1 MSESKKI
8 EDEGKLRLKAPRRI
22 VLRKTVEGGSIK
34 QNFSHGRSKSVVVEV
49 RRKKTFVKAGDLQD
63 GSEAMDPVQAQVS
76 ADKGGEASRESPSS
90 ETQNRARH
98 QVLTPLTPEERKR
111 LKEERQGSVVETAEA
126 LFSPPS
132 GVEEETGASIEEVRD
147 HQLTQPSVAGG
158 VGEDHRVDGV
168 AAATSAEGT
177 PDSAGEGVVAVMAQA
192 PLAPEANVTEDAP
205 SVVALV
211 DAAPSVPV
219 PVSAPVPAPVPAPV
233 QVIPGAISEGPEVA
247 VHVRTGDEGGA
258 RQESVP
264 VDAPPEQAVASGVPE
279 AVVASGERETGSRKP
294 SVEPSA
300 RRDHPPSARV
310 KATREG
316 PSGSREKSS
325 RQREGA
331 APSRERPAAG
341 APVSRPVGTPVS
353 RPVVSLTLGFT
364 MPPARGGNLEEMR
377 EVVSSRPAKGRGS
390 DGSEQGEG
398 GVASRAGSESEVP
411 VGMAAA
417 MDGEARSPDDDVD
430 KFGAKKKLTRAQKED
445 VARKKTEALVTKR
458 LSQLDELREQK
469 RLLEERRKIESEEGQ
484 GRKTLKTKVKRKG
497 RKSVD
502 PEAEKALSPRK
513 GRQGRGRGGR
523 GGREEVVQGAQAAPV
538 GPVVRDVVIPE
549 TITVAELA
557 SRMAVKASEV
567 VKLLFDQGM
576 MVTINQVLDQ
586 DTAVL
591 VVEELGHRPKTVSEE
606 ADIVAELTE
615 AVDTEE
621 QKTERPP
628 VVTIMGHVDHGKT
641 SLLDAIRKTD
651 VASREYGG
659 ITQHIGAYQ
668 VTLKNGSSITFIDTP
683 GHAAFTAMRSRGAKV
698 TDIVVLVVA
707 ADDGVMPQT
716 VEAINH
722 AKDARVPII
731 VAVNKIDK
739 VGANPDRVKQQLTEY
754 ELVAEDWGGQTIFVN
769 VSAVDGT
776 GIESLEEM
784 ILLQAEVL
792 SLKTNP
798 DKNARGTIVEA
809 KLDKGRGAV
818 ATCLVQSGTLSEG
831 DIFVVG
837 QQWGKVRT
845 LINDRGKSI
854 QKAGPSVPVEI
865 IGLSGVPEAGDELV
879 TVQDEKRAKDIASF
893 RQIKLKE
900 QEHLRTAQ
908 PTQLDDLFN
917 QIQKGELDEIKV
929 VVKGDVRGSVEA
941 VAESLMKIEH
951 PEIRLNVIHTGVGGI
966 NESDVMLAMASDAV
980 ILGFN
985 VRADAKARE
994 MAKREK
1000 IDLRF
1005 YTVIYNLLEDMTRAM
1020 EGRLA
1025 PTQREVFLGSAAI
1038 REVFRI
1044 SKVGNVAGC
1053 VVTQGVI
1060 PSKARVRVLR
1070 DSVIIHD
1077 GKLLAL
1083 KRFKD
1088 DTKEVREGQ
1097 DCGMSIEK
1105 FNDFKSGD
1113 IIEAFMVEEIRQTIA
1128 V

>member
-8 EDEGKLRLKAPRRI
+8 EGEGKLRLKAPRRI

-49 RRKKTFVKAGDLQD
+49 RRKKTFIKAGENQD
-63 GSEAMDPVQAQVS
+63 GVVMMDGEHHDPGVTDENGSKGAVGSDAQGRS
-76 ADKGGEASRESPSS
+76 K
-90 ETQNRARH
+90 H
-98 QVLTPLTPEERKR
+98 QVLTPLTPDERKR
-111 LKEERQGSVVETAEA
+111 IRLDEEERLEKERAEEDS
-126 LFSPPS
+126 FEVTTS
-132 GVEEETGASIEEVRD
+132 GEE
-147 HQLTQPSVAGG
+147 
-158 VGEDHRVDGV
+158 
-168 AAATSAEGT
+168 
-177 PDSAGEGVVAVMAQA
+177 
-192 PLAPEANVTEDAP
+192 
-205 SVVALV
+205 
-211 DAAPSVPV
+211 
-219 PVSAPVPAPVPAPV
+219 
-233 QVIPGAISEGPEVA
+233 PGYRLEPEVA
-247 VHVRTGDEGGA
+247 VAPDSDGDEQPSGHLETAVDQVSDVALRHPDQGDGDGQSSPEEGLEHGDAEPQVVSVGVESSDQTTQEHQTEVVGGDERETDDLPSA
-258 RQESVP
+258 
-264 VDAPPEQAVASGVPE
+264 AVTVVEEGASGPGTVSLIDASGVRGAKKVGDRKHPDE
-279 AVVASGERETGSRKP
+279 EMEEVRPQPAGPSRVAMEQQPRPVVRP
-294 SVEPSA
+294 SVEVVVA
-300 RRDHPPSARV
+300 
-310 KATREG
+310 K
-316 PSGSREKSS
+316 
-325 RQREGA
+325 
-331 APSRERPAAG
+331 
-341 APVSRPVGTPVS
+341 TP
-353 RPVVSLTLGFT
+353 
-364 MPPARGGNLEEMR
+364 EE
-377 EVVSSRPAKGRGS
+377 E
-390 DGSEQGEG
+390 E
-398 GVASRAGSESEVP
+398 
-411 VGMAAA
+411 
-417 MDGEARSPDDDVD
+417 EAEP
-430 KFGAKKKLTRAQKED
+430 KKKMTRAQKED

-458 LSQLDELREQK
+458 LQQLDELREQK
-469 RLLEERRKIESEEGQ
+469 RVLEERRKIETEEGQ

-497 RKSVD
+497 RNKSSD
-502 PEAEKALSPRK
+502 PEADKALNPRK
-513 GRQGRGRGGR
+513 GRQGRGKGGR
-523 GGREEVVQGAQAAPV
+523 GGREDVYQVQAMQV
-538 GPVVRDVVIPE
+538 GPVVRDVIIPE
-549 TITVAELA
+549 AITVAVLA

-591 VVEELGHRPKTVSEE
+591 VVEELGHRPKIVSQE

-615 AVDTEE
+615 ASDTDE
-621 QKTERPP
+621 QLIVRSP

-668 VTLKNGSSITFIDTP
+668 VTLKNGASITFIDTP

-722 AKDARVPII
+722 AKSAQVPVI

-739 VGANPDRVKQQLTEY
+739 VGANAERIKQQLTEY
-754 ELVAEDWGGQTIFVN
+754 ELIPEEWGGQTIFAN
-769 VSAVDGT
+769 VSALDGT
-776 GIESLEEM
+776 GIEALEEL

-792 SLKTNP
+792 SLRANP

-809 KLDKGRGAV
+809 KLDRGRGAV

-837 QQWGKVRT
+837 QQWGRVRT
-845 LINDRGKSI
+845 LINDKGQIVK
-854 QKAGPSVPVEI
+854 KAGPSMPVEL
-865 IGLSGVPEAGDELV
+865 IGLSGVPDAGDELV

-893 RQIKLKE
+893 RQIKHKE

-941 VAESLMKIEH
+941 VAEALMKIEH

-966 NESDVMLAMASDAV
+966 NESDVMLAMASNAV
-980 ILGFN
+980 VLGFN

-994 MAKREK
+994 LAKREK

-1005 YTVIYNLLEDMTRAM
+1005 YTVIYSLLEEMTKAM

-1025 PTQREVFLGSAAI
+1025 PTQHEVFLGSASI

-1053 VVTQGVI
+1053 MVTQGVI
-1060 PSKARVRVLR
+1060 PAKSRIRVLR
-1070 DSVIIHD
+1070 DSVVIYD
-1077 GKLLAL
+1077 GKLQAL

-1097 DCGMSIEK
+1097 DCGISLDK
-1105 FNDFKSGD
+1105 YNDFKVGD
-1113 IIEAFMVEEIRQTIA
+1113 LLEAFMIEEVRQTIS
-1128 V
+1128 

>member
-1 MSESKKI
+1 MDRVGQSFGRWHRREIVAGQGCFKSFKPVEIDLLSESKKI
-8 EDEGKLRLKAPRRI
+8 EGEGKLRLKAPRQI

-49 RRKKTFVKAGDLQD
+49 RRKKTFVQAGDNQD
-63 GSEAMDPVQAQVS
+63 ESGVADAEHSHRSEGHEAEESAGFAGLDAQDRS
-76 ADKGGEASRESPSS
+76 K
-90 ETQNRARH
+90 QH
-98 QVLTPLTPEERKR
+98 VLTPLSPEERKR
-111 LKEERQGSVVETAEA
+111 IRREHEERQEEA
-126 LFSPPS
+126 RFEGDDSEHGRLEDAS
-132 GVEEETGASIEEVRD
+132 GNRLERGAVPEDDPVDVTGGQENIG
-147 HQLTQPSVAGG
+147 HM
-158 VGEDHRVDGV
+158 
-168 AAATSAEGT
+168 
-177 PDSAGEGVVAVMAQA
+177 DSASGTSHSHPDGKSGDGGSADSPVEIVERPRESSAKEEMNEASAANLPHGRSGQQQKQGE
-192 PLAPEANVTEDAP
+192 
-205 SVVALV
+205 SK
-211 DAAPSVPV
+211 
-219 PVSAPVPAPVPAPV
+219 
-233 QVIPGAISEGPEVA
+233 
-247 VHVRTGDEGGA
+247 
-258 RQESVP
+258 
-264 VDAPPEQAVASGVPE
+264 
-279 AVVASGERETGSRKP
+279 VVASGARMEAAAEGAVAVKETSEFRPEPRRERGSAGKRPPAEEMAKVK
-294 SVEPSA
+294 VEP
-300 RRDHPPSARV
+300 H
-310 KATREG
+310 
-316 PSGSREKSS
+316 
-325 RQREGA
+325 
-331 APSRERPAAG
+331 RPK
-341 APVSRPVGTPVS
+341 
-353 RPVVSLTLGFT
+353 
-364 MPPARGGNLEEMR
+364 PPAVEEKP
-377 EVVSSRPAKGRGS
+377 RPIRTGV
-390 DGSEQGEG
+390 DGVG
-398 GVASRAGSESEVP
+398 GVRRTEDEGTGP
-411 VGMAAA
+411 
-417 MDGEARSPDDDVD
+417 
-430 KFGAKKKLTRAQKED
+430 KKKMTRAQRED

-458 LSQLDELREQK
+458 LAQLDELREQK
-469 RLLEERRKIESEEGQ
+469 RLLEERRKIETEEGQ

-497 RKSVD
+497 RKSAD
-502 PEAEKALSPRK
+502 PEADKALSPRK
-513 GRQGRGRGGR
+513 GRHGRGRGGR
-523 GGREEVVQGAQAAPV
+523 GGREELHQGAQAMQV
-538 GPVVRDVVIPE
+538 GPVVRDVIIPE
-549 TITVAELA
+549 AITVAELA

-606 ADIVAELTE
+606 ADIVAELAE
-615 AVDTEE
+615 ASDSDE
-621 QKTERPP
+621 QLIFRPP

-641 SLLDAIRKTD
+641 SLLDAIRQTD

-668 VTLKNGSSITFIDTP
+668 VTLKSGAAITFIDTP

-698 TDIVVLVVA
+698 TDLVVLVVA

-731 VAVNKIDK
+731 VAVNKMDK
-739 VGANPDRVKQQLTEY
+739 VGANPERVKQQLTEH
-754 ELVAEDWGGQTIFVN
+754 ELIPEEWGGQTIYVN
-769 VSAVDGT
+769 VSALSGT

-784 ILLQAEVL
+784 ILLQSEVL
-792 SLKTNP
+792 GLKANP
-798 DKNARGTIVEA
+798 NKNARGTIVEA

-818 ATCLVQSGTLSEG
+818 ATCLVQNGTLAEG

-837 QQWGKVRT
+837 QQWGRVRT
-845 LINDRGKSI
+845 LINDRGKHIS
-854 QKAGPSVPVEI
+854 KAGPSVPVEI

-893 RQIKLKE
+893 RQVKLKE

-908 PTQLDDLFN
+908 PTQLDDLFH

-951 PEIRLNVIHTGVGGI
+951 PEIRINVIHTGVGGI
-966 NESDVMLAMASDAV
+966 NESDVMLAVASDAV

-994 MAKREK
+994 LAKREK

-1005 YTVIYNLLEDMTRAM
+1005 YTVIYDLLEDMTRAM

-1025 PTQREVFLGSAAI
+1025 PTQHEVLLGIAAV

-1060 PSKARVRVLR
+1060 PSRSRVRVLR
-1070 DSVIIHD
+1070 DSVVIHD

-1097 DCGMSIEK
+1097 DCGMSLEK
-1105 FNDFKSGD
+1105 FNDFKPGD
-1113 IIEAFMVEEIRQTIA
+1113 MLEAFLVEEVRQTI
-1128 V
+1128 VG

>member
-1 MSESKKI
+1 MGFKLKRELRCFKSFKPVEIDLLSESKKI
-8 EDEGKLRLKAPRRI
+8 EEEGKLRLKAPRRI

-49 RRKKTFVKAGDLQD
+49 RRKKTFVKAGDSQD
-63 GSEAMDPVQAQVS
+63 GSEVMDAAHAHHLSGQ
-76 ADKGGEASRESPSS
+76 KGAEDSKGLAGPDA
-90 ETQNRARH
+90 QNRSKH
-98 QVLTPLTPEERKR
+98 QVLTPLTPDERKR
-111 LKEERQGSVVETAEA
+111 LRQEQEDFRERQSAEEEAGPSVVEGDSEFRLEREAAAQAEGGASPDGDHEALDQGSVAEMTGEESAEEVTAGEETA
-126 LFSPPS
+126 
-132 GVEEETGASIEEVRD
+132 G
-147 HQLTQPSVAGG
+147 
-158 VGEDHRVDGV
+158 DGV
-168 AAATSAEGT
+168 AEA
-177 PDSAGEGVVAVMAQA
+177 SAGEGTVGEGMGKTVGD
-192 PLAPEANVTEDAP
+192 EAGMEV
-205 SVVALV
+205 SVGVE
-211 DAAPSVPV
+211 SS
-219 PVSAPVPAPVPAPV
+219 SAPATPA
-233 QVIPGAISEGPEVA
+233 EVVVETMA
-247 VHVRTGDEGGA
+247 RDEKGLVRTGPALDSSEPKEAMTTDLPPVAERLSSGRDEGVKVEVEA
-258 RQESVP
+258 SVKVGKP
-264 VDAPPEQAVASGVPE
+264 VQAVAGSAKPREGQPQRVAKETAPGKPARE
-279 AVVASGERETGSRKP
+279 EMEEVVTGS
-294 SVEPSA
+294 A
-300 RRDHPPSARV
+300 
-310 KATREG
+310 
-316 PSGSREKSS
+316 
-325 RQREGA
+325 
-331 APSRERPAAG
+331 RPAH
-341 APVSRPVGTPVS
+341 
-353 RPVVSLTLGFT
+353 
-364 MPPARGGNLEEMR
+364 
-377 EVVSSRPAKGRGS
+377 PAKPGPATS
-390 DGSEQGEG
+390 
-398 GVASRAGSESEVP
+398 ASRDVHRNIDRVAVDSSEPRRV
-411 VGMAAA
+411 
-417 MDGEARSPDDDVD
+417 DDEVD
-430 KFGAKKKLTRAQKED
+430 KFGQKKKMTRAQKED

-458 LSQLDELREQK
+458 LAQLDELREQK
-469 RLLEERRKIESEEGQ
+469 RLLEERRKIETEEGQ

-497 RKSVD
+497 RKSTD
-502 PEAEKALSPRK
+502 PEADKALNPRK
-513 GRQGRGRGGR
+513 GRHGRGKGGR
-523 GGREEVVQGAQAAPV
+523 GGREEVFQTQAMQV
-538 GPVVRDVVIPE
+538 GPVVRDVIIPE
-549 TITVAELA
+549 TITVAGLA

-615 AVDTEE
+615 ATDSDDDRI
-621 QKTERPP
+621 ERPP

-668 VTLKNGSSITFIDTP
+668 VTLKSGDAITFIDTP

-698 TDIVVLVVA
+698 TDVVVLVVA

-722 AKDARVPII
+722 AKDAKVPII

-739 VGANPDRVKQQLTEY
+739 VGSNPDRVKQQLTEY
-754 ELVAEDWGGQTIFVN
+754 ELVPEEWGGQTIFAN
-769 VSAVDGT
+769 VSALNGSGV
-776 GIESLEEM
+776 EALEEL

-792 SLKTNP
+792 GLKANP
-798 DKNARGTIVEA
+798 NKNARGTIVEA

-818 ATCLVQSGTLSEG
+818 ATCLVQNGTLAEG

-845 LINDRGKSI
+845 LINDRGKVV
-854 QKAGPSVPVEI
+854 QKAGPSMPVEI

-893 RQIKLKE
+893 RQVKLKE

-1005 YTVIYNLLEDMTRAM
+1005 YTVIYDLLEDMTRAM

-1025 PTQREVFLGSAAI
+1025 PTKHEVFLGSASI
-1038 REVFRI
+1038 QEVFRI

-1060 PSKARVRVLR
+1060 PAKSRIRVLR
-1070 DSVIIHD
+1070 DSVVIHD

-1088 DTKEVREGQ
+1088 DTREVREGQ
-1097 DCGMSIEK
+1097 DCGISIDK
-1105 FNDFKSGD
+1105 FNDFKAGD
-1113 IIEAFMVEEIRQTIA
+1113 VIEAFTVEEVRQTISA
-1128 V
+1128 

>member
-8 EDEGKLRLKAPRRI
+8 EEGEGKLRLKAPRRI

-49 RRKKTFVKAGDLQD
+49 RRKKTFVKAGEPQD
-63 GSEAMDPVQAQVS
+63 AAGMAGSEHTQA
-76 ADKGGEASRESPSS
+76 AGHKGGDASRGAGSDAQDRS
-90 ETQNRARH
+90 RH
-98 QVLTPLTPEERKR
+98 QILTPLTPEERKR
-111 LKEERQGSVVETAEA
+111 MRQEQEERQELETAPGDDSMFTYEQEESGYRLEQQEDTTSAESAEA
-126 LFSPPS
+126 AAAEDLQDAEESADGGDAEAVEEGHGEEVTLS
-132 GVEEETGASIEEVRD
+132 EESTDTAGVEEAVDVVEPA
-147 HQLTQPSVAGG
+147 QKLVA
-158 VGEDHRVDGV
+158 VG
-168 AAATSAEGT
+168 AAAVT
-177 PDSAGEGVVAVMAQA
+177 PVEEPTQE
-192 PLAPEANVTEDAP
+192 PESGTED
-205 SVVALV
+205 
-211 DAAPSVPV
+211 
-219 PVSAPVPAPVPAPV
+219 
-233 QVIPGAISEGPEVA
+233 
-247 VHVRTGDEGGA
+247 R
-258 RQESVP
+258 
-264 VDAPPEQAVASGVPE
+264 
-279 AVVASGERETGSRKP
+279 
-294 SVEPSA
+294 
-300 RRDHPPSARV
+300 
-310 KATREG
+310 
-316 PSGSREKSS
+316 
-325 RQREGA
+325 
-331 APSRERPAAG
+331 
-341 APVSRPVGTPVS
+341 APVSDQVQGDPER
-353 RPVVSLTLGFT
+353 VVEESQ
-364 MPPARGGNLEEMR
+364 PQREEMR
-377 EVVSSRPAKGRGS
+377 EVRVDPVRPKQSEPPRPMRTMAEPGRAAEPVRATEPVRAAEPGRVADPIKNLGGLPEE
-390 DGSEQGEG
+390 DG
-398 GVASRAGSESEVP
+398 
-411 VGMAAA
+411 
-417 MDGEARSPDDDVD
+417 D
-430 KFGAKKKLTRAQKED
+430 KSGAQKKKMTRAQKED

-458 LSQLDELREQK
+458 LAQLEELREQK
-469 RLLEERRKIESEEGQ
+469 RLLEERRKNETEEGQ

-502 PEAEKALSPRK
+502 SEAEKALSPRK
-513 GRQGRGRGGR
+513 GRHGRGKGR
-523 GGREEVVQGAQAAPV
+523 GGREELYAGQQAMQV
-538 GPVVRDVVIPE
+538 GPVVRDVVIPDV
-549 TITVAELA
+549 ITVAELA

-615 AVDTEE
+615 VTDSED
-621 QKTERPP
+621 QLIFRPP

-641 SLLDAIRKTD
+641 SLLDAIRQTD

-668 VTLKNGSSITFIDTP
+668 VTLKSGAAITFIDTP

-716 VEAINH
+716 VEAISH
-722 AKDARVPII
+722 AKDAKVPII

-739 VGANPDRVKQQLTEY
+739 VGANPDRIKQQLTEY
-754 ELVAEDWGGQTIFVN
+754 ELIPEEWGGQTIFAN
-769 VSAVDGT
+769 VSALDGT
-776 GIESLEEM
+776 GVEGLEEM
-784 ILLQAEVL
+784 ILLQSEVL
-792 SLKTNP
+792 GLRANP
-798 DKNARGTIVEA
+798 NKNARGTIVEA

-818 ATCLVQSGTLSEG
+818 ATCLVQSGTLAEG

-837 QQWGKVRT
+837 QQWGKVRS
-845 LINDRGKSI
+845 LINDRGQTI
-854 QKAGPSVPVEI
+854 QKAGPAMPVEI
-865 IGLSGVPEAGDELV
+865 IGLSGVPEAGDELI

-893 RQIKLKE
+893 RQIKQKE

-908 PTQLDDLFN
+908 PTQLDDLFS
-917 QIQKGELDEIKV
+917 QIQKGELEEIKV

-1005 YTVIYNLLEDMTRAM
+1005 YTVIYDLLEDMTRAM
-1020 EGRLA
+1020 EGKLA
-1025 PTQREVFLGSAAI
+1025 PTQREIFLGSASI

-1053 VVTQGVI
+1053 VVTHGVI
-1060 PSKARVRVLR
+1060 PSKSRIRVVR
-1070 DSVIIHD
+1070 DSVVVYD

-1097 DCGMSIEK
+1097 DCGISLEK
-1105 FNDFKSGD
+1105 FNDFKTGD
-1113 IIEAFMVEEIRQTIA
+1113 VLEAFMIEEVRQTISA
-1128 V
+1128 

>member
-8 EDEGKLRLKAPRRI
+8 EGEGKLRLKAPRRI

-49 RRKKTFVKAGDLQD
+49 RRKKTFIKAGENQD
-63 GSEAMDPVQAQVS
+63 GVVMMDGEHHDPGVTDENGSKGAVGSDAQGRS
-76 ADKGGEASRESPSS
+76 K
-90 ETQNRARH
+90 H

-111 LKEERQGSVVETAEA
+111 IRQDEEERLEREYAEEDSFEVTTSGEEPGYRLEPEVEVASDSDGGGERPGEHLETAADLVSDTA
-126 LFSPPS
+126 LRHPDQGHGDALPEESLEHTSAQSPQSQVVS
-132 GVEEETGASIEEVRD
+132 GDVESSVPVTDVHQTEVV
-147 HQLTQPSVAGG
+147 VAGG
-158 VGEDHRVDGV
+158 DEREADVSSPTVGMEEGASSGSGTVVSIEASEVRGAKKVGDKKHPEEEMEEMHTQPAGPSRTSVEQPSRPVRPVVD
-168 AAATSAEGT
+168 
-177 PDSAGEGVVAVMAQA
+177 VVAVK
-192 PLAPEANVTEDAP
+192 APEEEEE
-205 SVVALV
+205 
-211 DAAPSVPV
+211 AA
-219 PVSAPVPAPVPAPV
+219 
-233 QVIPGAISEGPEVA
+233 
-247 VHVRTGDEGGA
+247 
-258 RQESVP
+258 
-264 VDAPPEQAVASGVPE
+264 
-279 AVVASGERETGSRKP
+279 
-294 SVEPSA
+294 EP
-300 RRDHPPSARV
+300 
-310 KATREG
+310 
-316 PSGSREKSS
+316 
-325 RQREGA
+325 
-331 APSRERPAAG
+331 
-341 APVSRPVGTPVS
+341 
-353 RPVVSLTLGFT
+353 
-364 MPPARGGNLEEMR
+364 
-377 EVVSSRPAKGRGS
+377 
-390 DGSEQGEG
+390 
-398 GVASRAGSESEVP
+398 
-411 VGMAAA
+411 
-417 MDGEARSPDDDVD
+417 
-430 KFGAKKKLTRAQKED
+430 KKKMTRAQKED

-458 LSQLDELREQK
+458 LQQLDELREQK
-469 RLLEERRKIESEEGQ
+469 RVLEERRKIETEEGQ

-497 RKSVD
+497 RNKSSD
-502 PEAEKALSPRK
+502 PEADKALNPRK
-513 GRQGRGRGGR
+513 GRQGRGKGGR
-523 GGREEVVQGAQAAPV
+523 GGREEVYQVQAMQV
-538 GPVVRDVVIPE
+538 GPVVRDVIIPE
-549 TITVAELA
+549 AITVAVLA

-591 VVEELGHRPKTVSEE
+591 VVEELGHRPKIVSQE

-615 AVDTEE
+615 ASDTDE
-621 QKTERPP
+621 QLIVRSP

-668 VTLKNGSSITFIDTP
+668 VTLKNGASITFIDTP

-722 AKDARVPII
+722 AKSAQVPVI

-739 VGANPDRVKQQLTEY
+739 VGANAERIKQQLTEY
-754 ELVAEDWGGQTIFVN
+754 ELIPEEWGGQTIFAN
-769 VSAVDGT
+769 VSALDGT
-776 GIESLEEM
+776 GIEALEEL

-792 SLKTNP
+792 SLRANP

-809 KLDKGRGAV
+809 KLDRGRGAV

-837 QQWGKVRT
+837 QQWGRVRT
-845 LINDRGKSI
+845 LINDKGQIVK
-854 QKAGPSVPVEI
+854 KAGPSMPVEL
-865 IGLSGVPEAGDELV
+865 IGLSGVPDAGDELV

-893 RQIKLKE
+893 RQIKHKE

-941 VAESLMKIEH
+941 VAEALMKIEH

-966 NESDVMLAMASDAV
+966 NESDVMLAMASNALV
-980 ILGFN
+980 LGFN

-994 MAKREK
+994 LAKREK

-1005 YTVIYNLLEDMTRAM
+1005 YTVIYSLLEEMTKAM

-1025 PTQREVFLGSAAI
+1025 PTQHEVFLGSASI

-1053 VVTQGVI
+1053 MVTQGVI
-1060 PSKARVRVLR
+1060 PAKSRIRVLR
-1070 DSVIIHD
+1070 DSVVIYD
-1077 GKLLAL
+1077 GKLQAL

-1097 DCGMSIEK
+1097 DCGISLDK
-1105 FNDFKSGD
+1105 YNDFKVGD
-1113 IIEAFMVEEIRQTIA
+1113 ILEAFMIEEVRQTIS
-1128 V
+1128 

>member
-1 MSESKKI
+1 MEFIRGKCCFKSFKPLEIDLLSESKKI
-8 EDEGKLRLKAPRRI
+8 EGEGKLRLKAPRRI

-49 RRKKTFVKAGDLQD
+49 RRKKTFIKAGENQD
-63 GSEAMDPVQAQVS
+63 GVVMMDGEHHDPGVTDENGSKGAVGSDAQGRS
-76 ADKGGEASRESPSS
+76 K
-90 ETQNRARH
+90 H

-111 LKEERQGSVVETAEA
+111 IRQDEEERLEREYAEEDSFEVTTSGEEPGYRLEPEVEVVPDSDGGERVGGHLETAADAVSDATLRPPDPGHGDVPPEESLEHA
-126 LFSPPS
+126 SAQSSQSPQSPQSRTVS
-132 GVEEETGASIEEVRD
+132 GDVASAVHVTDVHQTEVV
-147 HQLTQPSVAGG
+147 VAGG
-158 VGEDHRVDGV
+158 DEREADVALPPVGMEEGASSGSGTVVLIEASEVRGAKKVGDKKHPEEEMEEMHTQPAGPSRTSVEQPSRPVRPVVD
-168 AAATSAEGT
+168 
-177 PDSAGEGVVAVMAQA
+177 VVAVK
-192 PLAPEANVTEDAP
+192 
-205 SVVALV
+205 
-211 DAAPSVPV
+211 
-219 PVSAPVPAPVPAPV
+219 
-233 QVIPGAISEGPEVA
+233 
-247 VHVRTGDEGGA
+247 
-258 RQESVP
+258 
-264 VDAPPEQAVASGVPE
+264 VPE
-279 AVVASGERETGSRKP
+279 EDEEA
-294 SVEPSA
+294 VEP
-300 RRDHPPSARV
+300 
-310 KATREG
+310 
-316 PSGSREKSS
+316 
-325 RQREGA
+325 
-331 APSRERPAAG
+331 
-341 APVSRPVGTPVS
+341 
-353 RPVVSLTLGFT
+353 
-364 MPPARGGNLEEMR
+364 
-377 EVVSSRPAKGRGS
+377 
-390 DGSEQGEG
+390 
-398 GVASRAGSESEVP
+398 
-411 VGMAAA
+411 
-417 MDGEARSPDDDVD
+417 
-430 KFGAKKKLTRAQKED
+430 KKKMTRAQKED

-458 LSQLDELREQK
+458 LQQLDELREQK
-469 RLLEERRKIESEEGQ
+469 RVLEERRKIETEEGQ

-497 RKSVD
+497 RNKSSD
-502 PEAEKALSPRK
+502 PEADKALNPRK
-513 GRQGRGRGGR
+513 GRQGRGKGGR
-523 GGREEVVQGAQAAPV
+523 GGREEVYQVQAMQV
-538 GPVVRDVVIPE
+538 GPVVRDVIIPE
-549 TITVAELA
+549 AITVAVLA

-591 VVEELGHRPKTVSEE
+591 VVEELGHRPKIVSQE

-615 AVDTEE
+615 ASDTDE
-621 QKTERPP
+621 QLIVRSP

-668 VTLKNGSSITFIDTP
+668 VTLKNGASITFIDTP

-722 AKDARVPII
+722 AKSAQVPVI

-739 VGANPDRVKQQLTEY
+739 VGANAERIKQQLTEY
-754 ELVAEDWGGQTIFVN
+754 ELIPEEWGGQTIFAN
-769 VSAVDGT
+769 VSALDGT
-776 GIESLEEM
+776 GIEALEEL

-792 SLKTNP
+792 SLRANP

-809 KLDKGRGAV
+809 KLDRGRGAV

-837 QQWGKVRT
+837 QQWGRVRT
-845 LINDRGKSI
+845 LINDKGQIVK
-854 QKAGPSVPVEI
+854 KAGPSMPVEL
-865 IGLSGVPEAGDELV
+865 IGLSGVPDAGDELV

-893 RQIKLKE
+893 RQIKHKE

-941 VAESLMKIEH
+941 VAEALMKIEH

-966 NESDVMLAMASDAV
+966 NESDVMLAMASNAV
-980 ILGFN
+980 VLGFN

-994 MAKREK
+994 LAKREK

-1005 YTVIYNLLEDMTRAM
+1005 YTVIYSLLEEMTKAM

-1025 PTQREVFLGSAAI
+1025 PTQHEVFLGSASI

-1060 PSKARVRVLR
+1060 PAKSRIRVLR
-1070 DSVIIHD
+1070 DSVVIYD
-1077 GKLLAL
+1077 GKLQAL

-1097 DCGMSIEK
+1097 DCGISLDK
-1105 FNDFKSGD
+1105 YNDFKAGD
-1113 IIEAFMVEEIRQTIA
+1113 ILEAFTIEEVRQTIS
-1128 V
+1128 